1 MSRPHEIAD
10 TFNNFFTNIGSS
22 LANNI
27 SPTNTHYTE
36 SLHNPNASSFFLI
49 PTNKEEIIKV
59 GSELKSGNSCGFD
72 GICSTVVKSVLP
84 FIAEPLSYIF
94 NLSFLTASV
103 PLNLKVA
110 KIIPIFKNGNKQEFS
125 NYRPISILPCLSK
138 ILERLVHNRLS
149 QFLSHHRILFDQQY
163 GFRSKHSTDMALIEL
178 VDKITNA
185 FSKKFS
191 AIGVFIDLSK
201 AFDTLDHSI
210 LLSKLNHYGTRGV
223 PLQWFADYLSNRYQ
237 YTTVMSCDSN
247 RQNIRHGVPQGSI
260 LGPQLFFASEIHSFR
275 QRYNHPLL

>member
-1 MSRPHEIAD
+1 MLSQNPTIANEQRCKIYRNKLTATIRLAKKRYNADKLDHTKNDLKGIWLEINGIFGKQKKTKLPSEFMDGDNPVSSPREIVD

-36 SLHNPNASSFFLI
+36 SLHNPNASPFKKTI

-110 KIIPIFKNGNKQEFS
+110 KIIPIFKNDNK
-125 NYRPISILPCLSK
+125 
-138 ILERLVHNRLS
+138 
-149 QFLSHHRILFDQQY
+149 
-163 GFRSKHSTDMALIEL
+163 
-178 VDKITNA
+178 
-185 FSKKFS
+185 
-191 AIGVFIDLSK
+191 
-201 AFDTLDHSI
+201 
-210 LLSKLNHYGTRGV
+210 
-223 PLQWFADYLSNRYQ
+223 
-237 YTTVMSCDSN
+237 
-247 RQNIRHGVPQGSI
+247 
-260 LGPQLFFASEIHSFR
+260 
-275 QRYNHPLL
+275 